1 MSTTFAF
8 RYGLFR
14 PLLSVLGA
22 GPSHSEVALD
32 SDFVAVRMGW
42 AFRSHIPRSGIRRVH
57 RDRDRH
63 GGIGVHGW
71 RGRWLV
77 NGAVSGIATLEI
89 DPPAQ
94 ARVLGF
100 PIRLRTLHVSL
111 EDPAGFIAAVGP
123 DVGDPT

>member
-14 PLLSVLGA
+14 PLLSVLGT
-22 GPSHSEVALD
+22 GPSFSAVTLEPHYVE
-32 SDFVAVRMGW
+32 VRMGW
-42 AFRSHIPRSGIRRVH
+42 AFRSRIPHGNIRRLYP
-57 RDRDRH
+57 DRNMY

-77 NGAVSGIATLEI
+77 NGSVSGIVTLDI
-89 DPPAQ
+89 DPPVR

-100 PIRLRTLHVSL
+100 PIRLRTLHISL
-111 EDPAGFIAAVGP
+111 VDPAGLIAALRP
-123 DVGDPT
+123 ELSDKT

>member
-14 PLLSVLGA
+14 PLLSVLGT
-22 GPSHSEVALD
+22 GPSLSEVALG
-32 SDFVAVRMGW
+32 SDVVAVRMGW
-42 AFRSHIPRSGIRRVH
+42 AFRSRIPRSSIRRAY
-57 RDRDRH
+57 RDQDMY

-89 DPPAQ
+89 DPPAR
-94 ARVLGF
+94 ARVMGF
-100 PIRLRTLHVSL
+100 PIRLRTLHLSL
-111 EDPAGFIAAVGP
+111 EDPAAFISAMGP
-123 DVGDPT
+123 DVADQT